1 MSTLALDTYSGL
13 VLRVMHSFTDFSS
26 CKLYQYAR
34 LYLKSAM
41 LRTRQWLLIS
51 CISTLAV
58 VLNSQAGNARL
69 LSFGGRTNATDD
81 VSTGVSSRLLTKPM
95 LLRDSN
101 TNTVRYPQAVVQ
113 DQSASD
119 NTISQSTTPKTE
131 TYGYHRHRFVP
142 TLGGYKPD
150 RGTPN
155 GGQGD
160 SINPS
165 GPFDPASA
173 SMHLFDKG
181 LGSYIPDTQNDGGDP
196 SSSISGLQRQLRSYS
211 STELSD
217 ENEPVASP
225 GITISNPAGY
235 GGDRGRA
242 FVSASL
248 QRKVR
253 YTGLGLGPFKG
264 VPDGTLGFGMGFGNA
279 SKGIGVQASY
289 TVASF
294 GGSRAP
300 GSGGINL
307 KLHTQLPSGWAI
319 AVGGE
324 GIFNFGRLPS
334 SSSTQFND
342 FENTYY
348 ASVSRIFP
356 IQEDINAPF
365 SRIALTAGLGS
376 GRFRTVEQINERRSG
391 IGIFGSVALRATPRL
406 SLIGEWTG
414 QDLAVG
420 ASWVPLAGL
429 PLVLTPAFRDLAGS
443 NLSGPR
449 FVIGAGG
456 SVGDLV
462 SLLGLFR

>member
-1 MSTLALDTYSGL
+1 MLQTHQL
-13 VLRVMHSFTDFSS
+13 VLTG
-26 CKLYQYAR
+26 
-34 LYLKSAM
+34 
-41 LRTRQWLLIS
+41 
-51 CISTLAV
+51 CIASLAV
-58 VLNSQAGNARL
+58 VLNSQASEAQL
-69 LSFGGRTNATDD
+69 LSYGSRTSATDD
-81 VSTGVSSRLLTKPM
+81 VLTGASSRLLAKPT
-95 LLRDSN
+95 LLRNIPSN
-101 TNTVRYPQAVVQ
+101 TARYPQPVVQ
-113 DQSASD
+113 APSAPD
-119 NTISQSTTPKTE
+119 NVVSQLTAPKTGD
-131 TYGYHRHRFVP
+131 YGHRYHRFVP
-142 TLGGYKPD
+142 NLGGYKPD
-150 RGTPN
+150 TGTSN
-155 GGQGD
+155 AGQE
-160 SINPS
+160 NPAFAPPLS
-165 GPFDPASA
+165 SK
-173 SMHLFDKG
+173 HLFDKG
-181 LGSYIPDTQNDGGDP
+181 LGSYIPDAQNDGDDAL
-196 SSSISGLQRQLRSYS
+196 SSITGLQRQLRSYRA
-211 STELSD
+211 TDPSD

-264 VPDGTLGFGMGFGNA
+264 IPDGTLGFGVGFGNA
-279 SKGIGVQASY
+279 SKGLGVQASY

-294 GGSRAP
+294 GGSRAV

-324 GIFNFGRLPS
+324 GILNFGSLPS
-334 SSSTQFND
+334 NSPTESND

-348 ASVSRIFP
+348 ATVSRIFP
-356 IQEDINAPF
+356 LQEDINAPF
-365 SRIALTAGLGS
+365 SRIALTAGMGS
-376 GRFRTVEQINERRSG
+376 GRFRTVEQINEKKSG
-391 IGIFGSVALRATPRL
+391 IGLFGSVALRATPRL

-420 ASWVPLAGL
+420 ASWVPLPGL

-456 SVGDLV
+456 SVGDLI

>member
-1 MSTLALDTYSGL
+1 MLQAQQLVLTCCTYSL
-13 VLRVMHSFTDFSS
+13 VLLIGGQASHA
-26 CKLYQYAR
+26 Q
-34 LYLKSAM
+34 
-41 LRTRQWLLIS
+41 LLS
-51 CISTLAV
+51 YGSR
-58 VLNSQAGNARL
+58 GNAQDRVRTGASSKL
-69 LSFGGRTNATDD
+69 LSTPT
-81 VSTGVSSRLLTKPM
+81 
-95 LLRDSN
+95 LLRDN
-101 TNTVRYPQAVVQ
+101 RYSHTASPQP
-113 DQSASD
+113 SKPESI
-119 NTISQSTTPKTE
+119 ISQSTTPKDKSSS
-131 TYGYHRHRFVP
+131 YRRHRFFSA
-142 TLGGYKPD
+142 LGGYRPD
-150 RGTPN
+150 IGKSDVSQADTGSNQVPSYAHLSNSHRF
-155 GGQGD
+155 D
-160 SINPS
+160 SS
-165 GPFDPASA
+165 V
-173 SMHLFDKG
+173 
-181 LGSYIPDTQNDGGDP
+181 GSYIPDAQDDDVDP
-196 SSSISGLQRQLRSYS
+196 LSSANRLQRQLRSYS
-211 STELSD
+211 VAESSD

-264 VPDGTLGFGMGFGNA
+264 VPDGTLGFGVGFGNA
-279 SKGIGVQASY
+279 SKGLGVQASY

-294 GGSRAP
+294 GGSRAV

-348 ASVSRIFP
+348 AAVSRIFP

-376 GRFRTVEQINERRSG
+376 GRFRTVEQIDARRSG

-420 ASWVPLAGL
+420 ASWVPLPGL

-456 SVGDLV
+456 SVGDLI